1 MRLSVNLKK
10 VISFSLV
17 SLFVASSF
25 SALSF
30 AEESEKVLL
39 PVDVE
44 WSYNDEGIDLGTEWI
59 KEDYDIT
66 DWKTGI
72 APIGFG
78 DAVSETNPEVL
89 LGTEIG
95 YGDDEDNKYMT
106 TYAITKIDVES
117 LDEYEALE
125 IYVHVDDGAVV
136 YFNGQEA
143 FRKGIDA
150 EEEVNYNT
158 PAKFSKKEEILYLP
172 VEMLKSGVNTISA
185 EIHQDGGDS
194 SDLWFEMSIT
204 GLREA
209 PVIIDYT
216 KTPIPNTEVEVGDVS
231 RVVVSMKGDT
241 KTEKGF
247 TWYTSQASANSDLQ
261 IIEKTDLE
269 EPDFSNAFTF
279 AGTYLRS
286 TNAPEYVVHKADA
299 TGLEPGTEYQFRV
312 GDASL
317 DLWSDTG
324 SFKTADDDGKF
335 SFIDLAD
342 TQAKTEIEAELS
354 ADTFEK
360 ASDTVKDSEFIIIN
374 GDIVDAGIIEEQWG
388 WVFDA
393 ADSTLLNTTLVGVA
407 GNHDEDPMSFIEH
420 FNLDTPTGSSTETGA
435 YYSYNYENTHF
446 IVLNNNEDSEEF
458 RNFSVEQ
465 INWLKEDVAIAN
477 ADENID
483 WIIAVMHKGPYTT
496 SNHAT
501 DEDIMGTNG
510 VREIVPP
517 LFYELGIDL
526 VLQGHDHIYARTK
539 PIANGVAVEAEKVLG
554 EYNGNQVEYS
564 VNTEG
569 TVYMIPSTAG
579 PKVYYKNTE
588 IEQEYYDLF
597 EVANEHSAAQYGQDP
612 SDPSRPVRS
621 QIQNFVEFNI
631 DGTKLTAIVYEIDQS
646 KNDGEPY
653 IIDSFGLMNTLEE
666 ETEEMPKT
674 GDSSMGIMLVAGSIL
689 ALLGVIIASK
699 TKIRKA

>member
-1 MRLSVNLKK
+1 MRLSSNLKK

-17 SLFVASSF
+17 SLFVASSI

-39 PVDVE
+39 PSDVK
-44 WSYNDEGIDLGTEWI
+44 WSYNDEGIDLGTDWI
-59 KEDYDIT
+59 KEDYNIT

-106 TYAITKIDVES
+106 TYAVTKFDVES
-117 LDEYEALE
+117 LQGFEALE

-158 PAKFSKKEEILYLP
+158 PAKFSKKEEIFYLP

-216 KTPIPNTEVEVGDVS
+216 KTPIPNTEVEVGKVS

-261 IIEKTDLE
+261 IVEKTDLE

-286 TNAPEYVVHKADA
+286 TNAPEYVVHKVDA

-317 DLWSDTG
+317 DLWSDAG
-324 SFKTADDDGKF
+324 SFNTADDDGKF
-335 SFIDLAD
+335 TFIDLAD

-465 INWLKEDVAIAN
+465 IKWLKEDVAIAN

-510 VREIVPP
+510 VREIVPS

-539 PIANGVAVEAEKVLG
+539 PIANGVVVEAEKILG

-597 EVANEHSAAQYGQDP
+597 EVANEHSAAQYGPDP

-631 DGTKLTAIVYEIDQS
+631 DGNKLTAIVYEIDQS

-653 IIDSFGLMNTLEE
+653 VIDSFGLMNTLKE
-666 ETEEMPKT
+666 ETEEIPKT
-674 GDSSMGIMLVAGSIL
+674 GDNSMGFMLVAGSIL
-689 ALLGVIIASK
+689 TLLGVIITSK
-699 TKIRKA
+699 NKIRRA